1 MERWGARG
9 GEEERGGGGGHKMS
23 APSASGLRYQ
33 RKIRHLCFYQNSS
46 DEDVSNRSQALS
58 VLTACL
64 CSLNCLQRKARV
76 GGR

>member
-9 GEEERGGGGGHKMS
+9 ARRSGGGGGHKMS

-33 RKIRHLCFYQNSS
+33 RRIRHLCFYQNSA

-64 CSLNCLQRKARV
+64 CSLNCLQRKARD

>member
-9 GEEERGGGGGHKMS
+9 KGGGGGQKMS
-23 APSASGLRYQ
+23 APSASGLRYR
-33 RKIRHLCFYQNSS
+33 RKIRHLCFYQNSA
-46 DEDVSNRSQALS
+46 DEDISNRSQALS

-64 CSLNCLQRKARV
+64 CSLSCLQRKARD

>member
-9 GEEERGGGGGHKMS
+9 GEGEREGEGGHKMS

-33 RKIRHLCFYQNSS
+33 RKIRHLCFYQNSA

-64 CSLNCLQRKARV
+64 CSLNCLQRKARD

>member
-1 MERWGARG
+1 MGGEGGRG
-9 GEEERGGGGGHKMS
+9 GAGGGGGGHKMS

-33 RKIRHLCFYQNSS
+33 RKIRHLCFYQNSA

-64 CSLNCLQRKARV
+64 CSLNCLQRKARD